1 MLWMQ
6 RRHPTLFLSSGRR
19 VLGSAN
25 QPGLPRLSRSSLN
38 AATRTYCYMHL
49 KMCSCTWGYNHVISP
64 CKPKIRVA
72 FFATPSAM
80 VLGDFGQGISRKI
93 HDGHSTRCSSFF
105 TLINSSGHSRAYEKT
120 LGETCGETSSKIDV
134 EALNIFKLWIQGSTS
149 SRQTMGSNSHVPVGP
164 GRSWHQ
170 PSWSSTR
177 TKKRS
182 SCLGSRVADAAS
194 CAADAAI
201 CAASWSTS
209 SQLKQYPHIGYP
221 LTGKFKCLQS
231 KGDTLP

>member
-1 MLWMQ
+1 
-6 RRHPTLFLSSGRR
+6 
-19 VLGSAN
+19 
-25 QPGLPRLSRSSLN
+25 
-38 AATRTYCYMHL
+38 
-49 KMCSCTWGYNHVISP
+49 
-64 CKPKIRVA
+64 VA

-164 GRSWHQ
+164 GRSWHSAQ
-170 PSWSSTR
+170 LEQHKDEEKEQLPGQQ
-177 TKKRS
+177 
-182 SCLGSRVADAAS
+182 GSR
-194 CAADAAI
+194 C
-201 CAASWSTS
+201 C
-209 SQLKQYPHIGYP
+209 
-221 LTGKFKCLQS
+221 
-231 KGDTLP
+231 